1 MPSSQAILP
10 SFDTSQGLE
19 FGLYSLGDHMPNPWT
34 GDRISAKQRIH
45 EIIEMAVLAEE
56 AGLDCFM
63 LGESHQDYFISQAHF
78 VILSAIAAKTQN
90 IKLGT
95 AASILS
101 TADPVRVFEEAATV
115 DLISNERMEIVGGR
129 ASRLGIF
136 DLFGYDFADYEE
148 LFDEKFD
155 LLLKINTQ
163 DPVSWEGKFRPALTE
178 QNIPP
183 RPDRPGGG
191 LPIWQGVGGSLGSA
205 ERAGQRGVPLQL
217 VHLAGT
223 IDSYE
228 MHIDVYRR
236 QAKEAGHQVDALPVA
251 TGGFFFPREDM
262 QEAYRTYYPCVDRGL
277 RLANGRGISKRLF
290 AQGQDP
296 RSVITVGEPNFII
309 DKLLA
314 QHEAYNNQRYI
325 AQIDIGGMPF
335 DEIKKTIALIGEKIL
350 PKIKQYTRV

>member
-1 MPSSQAILP
+1 MSHHILP
-10 SFDTSQGLE
+10 SFDPSQGLE
-19 FGLYSLGDHMPNPWT
+19 FGLYSLGEHMPNPFT
-34 GDRISAKQRIH
+34 GQQTSVQERIK

-78 VILSAIAAKTQN
+78 VILSAIAAKTQK
-90 IKLGT
+90 IKLGS

-101 TADPVRVFEEAATV
+101 TADPVRVFEEAATI
-115 DLISNERMEIVGGR
+115 DLISDGRMEIVGGR

-136 DLFGYDFADYEE
+136 DLFGYDFADYED

-155 LLLKINTQ
+155 LLLAINENNPITWQ
-163 DPVSWEGKFRPALTE
+163 GRFRPELKE
-178 QNIPP
+178 QKIIP
-183 RPDRPGGG
+183 RPQNPDQG
-191 LPIWQGVGGSLGSA
+191 LPIWQAVGGSLGSA

-217 VHLAGT
+217 AHLAGT

-228 MHIDVYRR
+228 IHIDVYRR
-236 QAKEAGHQVDALPVA
+236 QAKEAGYRAENLPVS

-262 QEAYRTYYPCVDRGL
+262 KEAYRLYYPCVDQGL

-290 AQGQDP
+290 AQGQDQ
-296 RSVITVGEPNFII
+296 RSVINVGEPNFII
-309 DKLLA
+309 DKVLA
-314 QHEAYNNQRYI
+314 QHEAYQNQRYI
-325 AQIDIGGMPF
+325 AQIDNGGMPF
-335 DEIKKTIALIGEKIL
+335 DEIKKTIILIGEKIL